1 MEIKIKSIDKLPE
14 AACEFVSIMN
24 GRLHYAFRGPMGAGK
39 TTFISALCSVL
50 GSLDEASSPT
60 FSIVNEYEVD
70 GKPPIYHFDF
80 YRIEDEAELI
90 DMGVED
96 YWENGSVCLIEWPE
110 MAEGYLPD
118 DLVEVEIKVNDDN
131 TRTIIVPNEDNLD

>member
-1 MEIKIKSIDKLPE
+1 MEINIKNEAELPL
-14 AACEFVSIMN
+14 AARKFAENMG
-24 GRLHYAFRGPMGAGK
+24 GRKHFAFRAPMGAGK
-39 TTFISALCSVL
+39 TTFISALCKEL
-50 GSLDEASSPT
+50 GSEDEASSPT
-60 FSIVNEYEVD
+60 FSIVNEYEVA
-70 GKPPIYHFDF
+70 GKAPIYHFDF

-118 DLVEVEIKVNDDN
+118 DLVEVEIQLNGDDS
-131 TRTIIVPNEDNLD
+131 RTIIVD